1 MLKWE
6 LTLKILNTTYLA
18 SILTYSKFDCCEN
31 VNNTGQ
37 VAFVLALDQNNN
49 NNHIIKINFVF
60 K

>member
-1 MLKWE
+1 MGA
-6 LTLKILNTTYLA
+6 YLA

-31 VNNTGQ
+31 VKNTGR

-49 NNHIIKINFVF
+49 NNQIIKINFVI

>member
-6 LTLKILNTTYLA
+6 LTFKNLNTTYRA
-18 SILTYSKFDCCEN
+18 SILTYNKFDCCEN
-31 VNNTGQ
+31 VNNTGP

-49 NNHIIKINFVF
+49 NHIIKINFVI